1 MALFRRGNVWW
12 FEYRTRKVR
21 VVKST
26 GFSVL
31 ERENRKKAQAVYDAV
46 RLAHQ
51 THVPRMAME
60 NILSAVYQESGVA
73 RVQIPLDGIQGVYD
87 EWMKGKGR
95 VVSEKMDVNRRH
107 LLERFVRWCGEKK
120 IVDAVDVTVGVAREY
135 VRELKAQG
143 KSNKT
148 VRTYCQYLGGIWR
161 VCQQMGAKL
170 DNPWV
175 AACPDSDGTSVRRGA
190 FTEEEEKRVLAEAR
204 KVGHGWY
211 LASVIARW
219 TGLRYG
225 DVARLEWGAID
236 WEARVIR
243 VVPSKTRKHGVEV
256 CIPIAPALWEALE
269 GEKAARG
276 GEVEGFILPEHG
288 VDYPNKVSVRFSR
301 VLEAAGLDAKVYT
314 FHSWRH
320 TFRTRLAEAGVSG
333 EIAKRLGG
341 WTNLEMAAHYDH
353 ASHLGEM
360 REAIRAMG
368 NVSSC

>member
-51 THVPRMAME
+51 THVPRNAME
-60 NILSAVYQESGVA
+60 SILSSVYRDEVTYKEGVS
-73 RVQIPLDGIQGVYD
+73 LSSLQGVYD
-87 EWMKGKGR
+87 EWRRGKGR
-95 VVSEKMDVNRRH
+95 VISEKTNVNRRN
-107 LLERFVRWCGEKK
+107 LLARFVGWCAERK
-120 IVDAVDVTVGVAREY
+120 VREVVDVTVGIAREY
-135 VRELKAQG
+135 VQYLMSGGRA
-143 KSNKT
+143 NKT
-148 VRTYCQYLGGIWR
+148 VRNIIQHLDCIWGC
-161 VCQQMGAKL
+161 VGQMVDIGKS
-170 DNPWV
+170 PWK
-175 AACPDSDGTSVRRGA
+175 AACPDLDGTGMRHGA
-190 FTEEEEKRVLAEAR
+190 FTEEEERRILDAAR
-204 KVGHGWY
+204 QFGHGWY

-236 WEARVIR
+236 WDEKVIH
-243 VVPSKTRKHGVEV
+243 VIPSKTRKHGVEV
-256 CIPIAPALWEALE
+256 CIPIAPVLWKALE
-269 GEKAARG
+269 EEKAARG
-276 GEVEGFILPEHG
+276 GKAEGFILPEHA
-288 VDYPNKVSVRFSR
+288 VNYPHPHRWPFSM
-301 VLEAAGLDAKVYT
+301 VLKEVGLDVKEYT

-320 TFRTRLAEAGVSG
+320 TFRTRLAEAGVSS
-333 EIAKRLGG
+333 EVARRLGG

-360 REAIRAMG
+360 REAIARMG
-368 NVSSC
+368 

>member
-1 MALFRRGNVWW
+1 MAIFKRGNVWW
-12 FEYRTRKVR
+12 VEYRTRKIR

-26 GFSVL
+26 GLRVDVK
-31 ERENRKKAQAVYDAV
+31 ENRKKAQAVYDAID
-46 RLAHQ
+46 LANRAQ
-51 THVPRMAME
+51 SPRDAVE
-60 NILSAVYQESGVA
+60 NILAAIFCQGGEKPKEVKYSLAA
-73 RVQIPLDGIQGVYD
+73 MQGVYD
-87 EWMKGKGR
+87 DWAQGKGR
-95 VVSEKMDVNRRH
+95 TVTRMTDSNRRG
-107 LLERFVRWCGEKK
+107 LVARFVEWSAARHIEY
-120 IVDAVDVTVGVAREY
+120 AEDVSVVVARQF
-135 VRELKAQG
+135 VQTLRGDGLA
-143 KSNKT
+143 NKT
-148 VRTYCQYLGGIWR
+148 VRMYCQYLAGTWKAC
-161 VCQQMGAKL
+161 VQMGAKL

-288 VDYPNKVSVRFSR
+288 VNYPHPHRWPFSM
-301 VLEAAGLDAKVYT
+301 VLKEVGLDVKEYT

-360 REAIRAMG
+360 REAIARMG
-368 NVSSC
+368 